1 MKKKVSFLSIER
13 ANYILKILISPPLI
27 QVKIYEETLKCNQGR

>member
-1 MKKKVSFLSIER
+1 MKNKVSFLPIGR
-13 ANYILKILISPPLI
+13 GNYILKILISPPLI